1 MKYEILLSNEKLL
14 RQYED
19 TVKKFNLNKR
29 KVLIN
34 YFVYWCALRSIDARV
49 CGAIILNHLITLS
62 SINSNE
68 ISILKE
74 LCDSIKDTIEKD
86 KLLEWE
92 EERAYDQMSDIAF
105 IVESKLKLDGKIK
118 NNQGCD
124 LLKKGI
130 KYRIIDLINEFILI
144 LKKYINKI
152 FR

>member
-1 MKYEILLSNEKLL
+1 MKYEVLL
-14 RQYED
+14 RNEELLKQYKD
-19 TVKKFNLNKR
+19 TIKKFDLSKKR
-29 KVLIN
+29 IFIS
-34 YFVYWCALRSIDARV
+34 YFVYWCALRGIDARV

-68 ISILKE
+68 INILKE

-86 KLLEWE
+86 KLLKWE
-92 EERAYDQMSDIAF
+92 EERAYDQMIDIAF
-105 IVESKLKLDGKIK
+105 IVESKLKLDDKIK

-130 KYRIIDLINEFILI
+130 KYKVKDLINEFILI

-152 FR
+152 FK

>member
-1 MKYEILLSNEKLL
+1 MKYEVLL
-14 RQYED
+14 RNEELLKQYED
-19 TVKKFNLNKR
+19 TIKKFDLSKKR
-29 KVLIN
+29 IFIS
-34 YFVYWCALRSIDARV
+34 YFVYWCALRGIDARV

-68 ISILKE
+68 INILKE
-74 LCDSIKDTIEKD
+74 LSDSIKNTIEKD
-86 KLLEWE
+86 KLLKWE
-92 EERAYDQMSDIAF
+92 EERAYDQMIDIAF

-130 KYRIIDLINEFILI
+130 KYKVKDLINEFILI

>member
-1 MKYEILLSNEKLL
+1 MKYEVLL
-14 RQYED
+14 RNEELLKQYKN
-19 TVKKFNLNKR
+19 TIKKFDLSKKR
-29 KVLIN
+29 IFIS
-34 YFVYWCALRSIDARV
+34 YFVYWCALRGIDARV

-68 ISILKE
+68 INILKE

-86 KLLEWE
+86 KLLKWE
-92 EERAYDQMSDIAF
+92 EERAYDQMIDIAF
-105 IVESKLKLDGKIK
+105 IVESKLKLDDKIK

-130 KYRIIDLINEFILI
+130 KYKVKDLINEFILI